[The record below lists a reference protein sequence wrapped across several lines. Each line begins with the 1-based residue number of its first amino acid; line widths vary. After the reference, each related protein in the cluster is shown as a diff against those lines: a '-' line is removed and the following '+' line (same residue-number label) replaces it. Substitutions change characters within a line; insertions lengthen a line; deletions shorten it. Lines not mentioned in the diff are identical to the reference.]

1 VTQEQPRKPA
11 SDGPA
16 RPVGR
21 DRAYP
26 APLAYAGLGV
36 LNAFCLLGGGALGW
50 LLDHVLG
57 TLPLFLMVG
66 LVAGLA
72 AGVLVTRSE
81 LRRYG

>member
-1 VTQEQPRKPA
+1 
-11 SDGPA
+11 
-16 RPVGR
+16 
-21 DRAYP
+21 
-26 APLAYAGLGV
+26 LAYAGLGV

>member
-1 VTQEQPRKPA
+1 MTGDQPPKP
-11 SDGPA
+11 GRR
-16 RPVGR
+16 RPEPPEET

-26 APLAYAGLGV
+26 GPWAYAGLGMV
-36 LNAFCLLGGGALGW
+36 DAFCLLSGGALGW

-72 AGVLVTRSE
+72 VAVLATRSE
-81 LRRYG
+81 LRRHG